1 MQAPDPT
8 RRGKIWSRMQA
19 PEAHQK
25 KEDLVPNAGTRDPPE
40 EERSGPEC
48 RLQPEDTVVVEGN
61 VTIFTLGSWF
71 DGDVDWRIL
80 ISPKI
85 NQRLLTPRRYYTEW
99 RKEISRISLPVE
111 IWGIPPPSRQMLDR
125 IKCLSATRRDSLEI
139 PLSESFS
146 LRGISLPESHS
157 RLDKYLD
164 LALTALFAI
173 NPPSH
178 IHTPQ
183 PRLDEIDISLPPSPL
198 TSDRQD

>member
-1 MQAPDPT
+1 MLQEKEDLVPNA
-8 RRGKIWSRMQA
+8 GSR
-19 PEAHQK
+19 PHQK
-25 KEDLVPNAGTRDPPE
+25 REDLVPNAGTRGPLE
-40 EERSGPEC
+40 EGRSGPKC

-99 RKEISRISLPVE
+99 RKEISRIFLPVE

-139 PLSESFS
+139 PLSESF
-146 LRGISLPESHS
+146 PYEV
-157 RLDKYLD
+157 KFD
-164 LALTALFAI
+164 LIFYRFDF
-173 NPPSH
+173 S
-178 IHTPQ
+178 
-183 PRLDEIDISLPPSPL
+183 
-198 TSDRQD
+198 

>member
-146 LRGISLPESHS
+146 LRI
-157 RLDKYLD
+157 DDFTKN
-164 LALTALFAI
+164 TNTLFSMA
-173 NPPSH
+173 PP
-178 IHTPQ
+178 
-183 PRLDEIDISLPPSPL
+183 ID
-198 TSDRQD
+198 